1 MRGLHMTMQ
10 PNRGPW
16 VDVHAHPGRCFPGGH
31 SHDRRPARA
40 SGGDENGIGSLSD
53 SRFVGLRLR
62 SKRRFRRVVA
72 TVEGRTGSNI
82 WTLPMRFEKL
92 RRMKLFAGGIVAMIL
107 LSGCFDNNGCSQR
120 RGPEPLIA
128 FLGGKEFSTAPFV
141 KELTTN
147 GDLDCNT
154 QSDGTSVA
162 VRLQGES
169 SRVTAWLLS
178 HRWTIRLCRFFG
190 PLPIRRCWCLT
201 NLWFWTISYR
211 QRKRPV
217 RRPELHAYGSNTG
230 RICLPRP
237 TLPSHSRPARTVLK
251 RAGTTAPNPVRSA
264 TTIVKAENVPLSP
277 KPMNWLVDARVG
289 AVRFVV
295 RGL

>member
-1 MRGLHMTMQ
+1 MTMQ

-178 HRWTIRLCRFFG
+178 HRWVRSREGDSSEVWRSMDDPTMQILWAVAYKEMLVSYQ
-190 PLPIRRCWCLT
+190 PLVLDD
-201 NLWFWTISYR
+201 L
-211 QRKRPV
+211 
-217 RRPELHAYGSNTG
+217 
-230 RICLPRP
+230 
-237 TLPSHSRPARTVLK
+237 LPSTETAR
-251 RAGTTAPNPVRSA
+251 
-264 TTIVKAENVPLSP
+264 
-277 KPMNWLVDARVG
+277 
-289 AVRFVV
+289 
-295 RGL
+295 